1 MHTNKIPIP
10 SDFRKLLSCLVT
22 KISVFP
28 LIPLHFPPP
37 FFFLSALCH
46 CVALALPRVP
56 DIELDN
62 KLPLYNS
69 NFCPTCLITYFFLL
83 FFFFHRHLLIYVSI
97 YQSSFPRLSHSVLSF
112 SCYLFTFTLS
122 SQSLI
127 IQNEF
132 QFCCGSLSLTNSSSS
147 HLSSFVWLV

>member
-83 FFFFHRHLLIYVSI
+83 FFFSPSFAHIRIHISIFLSPSVSLRPLLFLLFVYVYSI
-97 YQSSFPRLSHSVLSF
+97 IPISYHPKRIPILLRI
-112 SCYLFTFTLS
+112 TLS
-122 SQSLI
+122 D
-127 IQNEF
+127 
-132 QFCCGSLSLTNSSSS
+132 
-147 HLSSFVWLV
+147 